1 MKINAKSIG
10 AAALAA
16 IMCVSFTGCKP
27 NLEKQLENAAN
38 EINKELNKSNTT
50 TSKTTTSKNTASN
63 AKTVDPFEN
72 LTLTYDGMAPTATA
86 KVNGGNPNV
95 NYTLTPDKNL
105 KNGDTITV
113 TAEAKSSVTEI
124 SLTET
129 TKEFT
134 VEGLAGYA
142 TKLDDISDEMK
153 TKLEKQSDDLVTA
166 LSAKTF
172 SDYGT
177 VKNKQLL
184 GYYFLSAKEGV
195 NTDKHNSVYLVYKIT
210 SNIKYLVN
218 DNGSTAERNK
228 DISTYT
234 YCKFDNIT
242 VMPDGTVSADI
253 ASGTIYD
260 NTYEIDYVQY
270 VNLIAVCWRIPGYK
284 DIDSMFNDV
293 VAKNVAEYTY
303 ENTVEDVAETTSS
316 TTSSATSSSATSS
329 ATSSAASE

>member
-1 MKINAKSIG
+1 
-10 AAALAA
+10 
-16 IMCVSFTGCKP
+16 MCMSFTGCKP
-27 NLEKQLENAAN
+27 SLEKQLENAAN
-38 EINKELNKSNTT
+38 EIDKELSKSNA
-50 TSKTTTSKNTASN
+50 TSSTASKATSSN
-63 AKTVDPFEN
+63 VNTIDPFEGV
-72 LTLTYDGMAPTATA
+72 TLTYDGMAPTATA
-86 KVNGGNPNV
+86 KVNGGNSNV
-95 NYTLTPDKNL
+95 KYTLNPEKNL
-105 KNGDTITV
+105 KNGDIVTV
-113 TAEAKSSVTEI
+113 TAEAKSSTTEI
-124 SLTET
+124 ELTKT
-129 TKEFT
+129 TNEFV

-153 TKLEKQSDDLVTA
+153 TKLEKQSDDLVTS

-177 VKNKQLL
+177 VKNKQFL

-195 NTDKHNSVYLVYKIT
+195 NTDKHNSVYLVYKII

-253 ASGTIYD
+253 ASGKIYD
-260 NTYEIDYVQY
+260 STYEIDDVQY
-270 VNLIAVCWRIPGYK
+270 VNLVAVRWRIPGYK

-303 ENTVEDVAETTSS
+303 ENTVEDVVETTSS
-316 TTSSATSSSATSS
+316 TTSSATSSSV
-329 ATSSAASE
+329 TSSAASE